1 MGATRQ
7 VSGIHWLSFTYL
19 MTFQLRVDDDL
30 SLVLLEPHL
39 AEELYALVDANRDH
53 LRAWLPWVDA
63 QTSAEDS
70 KAFVLNSLQVF
81 ARCEGVS
88 TGMMY
93 KGQLVG
99 TLGSHD
105 HDNSVR
111 SAEIGYW
118 ISHEFQGQ
126 GIVSRGCK
134 ALCQYLFEVRKLN
147 RLMIRCATGNAKS
160 CAIPERLGFTREGVL
175 RQCAVGLGDTPDEP
189 NVLYDMV
196 IYGLLR
202 AEYDT
207 LPWTKTKA
215 ST

>member
-1 MGATRQ
+1 
-7 VSGIHWLSFTYL
+7 
-19 MTFQLRVDDDL
+19 MTFQLHVDDDL

-39 AEELYALVDANRDH
+39 AEELYELVDANRDH

-70 KAFVLNSLQVF
+70 NAFILSSLKTF
-81 ARCEGVS
+81 AQRKGVS
-88 TGMMY
+88 TGMVY

-105 HDNSVR
+105 HDDNVK

-118 ISHEFQGQ
+118 ISQEFQGQ
-126 GIVSRGCK
+126 GIVSYGCK
-134 ALCQYLFEVRKLN
+134 ALCRYLFEVRGLN

-175 RQCAVGLGDTPDEP
+175 RQCAVGLGDAPGAPEI
-189 NVLYDMV
+189 LYDMV

-202 AEYDT
+202 AEYDA
-207 LPWTKTKA
+207 LPWAGVKA
-215 ST
+215 

>member
-1 MGATRQ
+1 
-7 VSGIHWLSFTYL
+7 
-19 MTFQLRVDDDL
+19 MTFQLRVDDEL

-39 AEELYALVDANRDH
+39 AEELYTLVDANRDH

-70 KAFVLNSLQVF
+70 KAFILNSLQVF
-81 ARCEGVS
+81 ARREGVS
-88 TGMMY
+88 TGMLY

-105 HDNSVR
+105 HDNNVK

-118 ISHEFQGQ
+118 INREFQGQ

-134 ALCQYLFEVRKLN
+134 ALCRYLFEVRDLN

-160 CAIPERLGFTREGVL
+160 CAIPERLGFIREGVL
-175 RQCAVGLGDTPDEP
+175 RQCAVGLGDAPSAPEI
-189 NVLYDMV
+189 LYDMV

-202 AEYDT
+202 AEYDA
-207 LPWTKTKA
+207 LPWARVKV
-215 ST
+215 SS